1 LDHFRLSSRLGI
13 SLSFSTEN
21 PRKSFHWRILLLP
34 NRTIRY
40 RWQNEGEEL
49 G

>member
-34 NRTIRY
+34 NRTVR
-40 RWQNEGEEL
+40 
-49 G
+49 